1 MDFQDRRPILA
12 VIGVLLLLVG
22 IASAF
27 LGPVEIYCFYL
38 FSEGGRFYYEGFG
51 FGSFM
56 FGNLALQIAGYYLI
70 AMLCIPLGY
79 GHLRVRRWARTI
91 FVTLLWCWLV
101 VGVPLMIIFLLVLFS
116 AKDLTPIVVLA
127 VAAVLLLSYPLV
139 PLLLIRF
146 YNGQNVR
153 QTFETRDPNT
163 YWTER
168 QPVPALVHSALLV
181 FYAIVLHVPILFNGL
196 VPVFGRWL
204 SGLQGIVVLAV
215 LILSLL
221 CLTWGVLNRWAW
233 AWWGSLI
240 YFGLLTFS
248 AVLTLARSSYL
259 DMLAK
264 LHFPPTEV
272 EMLDG
277 VPLHG
282 LHFAAFIGLPLLL
295 TLVAI
300 LRSRHYFVTSEAER
314 GLDHARQAGKPPAR

>member
-12 VIGVLLLLVG
+12 AIGVILLLVG
-22 IASAF
+22 FAGAF

-38 FSEGGRFYYEGFG
+38 FSESGRFYYEGFG

-56 FGNLALQIAGYYLI
+56 FGNLAVQIAGYYLI

-79 GHLRVRRWARTI
+79 GHLRVRRWARTL
-91 FVTLLWCWLV
+91 FLTLLWCWLV
-101 VGVPLMIIFLLVLFS
+101 VGIPLMIIFLLVLFS
-116 AKDLTPIVVLA
+116 AKDLVFAVALA
-127 VAAVLLLSYPLV
+127 VVAALLLSYPLV

-146 YNGQNVR
+146 YNGQNVTK
-153 QTFETRDPNT
+153 TFETRDPNT
-163 YWTER
+163 YWSER
-168 QPVPALVHSALLV
+168 QPVPVLVPGILFI

-196 VPVFGRWL
+196 VPVFGLWL

-221 CLTWGVLNRWAW
+221 WLTWGILNRWAW
-233 AWWGSLI
+233 AWWSSLL

-248 AVLTLARSSYL
+248 SVLTLARSSYL
-259 DMLAK
+259 DILSK
-264 LHFPPTEV
+264 LRFPPAEV
-272 EMLDG
+272 EILDG
-277 VPLHG
+277 VPLNG

-300 LRSRHYFVTSEAER
+300 LLSRRYLGLSNAER
-314 GLDHARQAGKPPAR
+314 RLDQERQTA